1 VSRKLCEDGHDRQ
14 AAFYAYIRVI
24 EAVKEK
30 YGLQDDGDSLL
41 NRAFGCD
48 RQTPFIQFNYLAV
61 VTQEWLN
68 EIARVQFLLRLS
80 PRLRAKH
87 GD

>member
-1 VSRKLCEDGHDRQ
+1 M
-14 AAFYAYIRVI
+14 
-24 EAVKEK
+24 
-30 YGLQDDGDSLL
+30 

-48 RQTPFIQFNYLAV
+48 RQTPFIQFSYLAV

-68 EIARVQFLLRLS
+68 EIERVQLLLRLS
-80 PRLRAKH
+80 PRLRAKR